1 VLVPI
6 TPEGRRRRARVA
18 AIRRH
23 HPDRPDLAADDQR
36 ALKTDAL
43 ERHIREVLAGD
54 NPPARAQRDRLA
66 QLLFDPDATLR
77 GGDGDGAA
85 A

>member
-1 VLVPI
+1 MAEAIALGWPQS
-6 TPEGRRRRARVA
+6 A
-18 AIRRH
+18 ATI
-23 HPDRPDLAADDQR
+23 PPRPDLAADAQR

-43 ERHIREVLAGD
+43 EQHICEVMAGD

-66 QLLFDPDATLR
+66 RLLFDPDATLR